1 MKHRILRFDEIP
13 FYAFD
18 GETPFPADDGMPPL
32 AALPC
37 KVRIDFPGGAERLA
51 GTLRLRRPRKN
62 SHPVAFAV
70 FDEDRGGELYRS
82 PAFSDTDEIP
92 LELPLGGAKS
102 LLLVWETVGNPFLR
116 HILDMSDFAIS
127 YRGAKPSF
135 PLPPRSFE
143 VAGAHC
149 RWIFKIRR
157 DTLESV
163 LLPSSPRTP
172 VHGSFAPL
180 CHTFPPLVEAGA
192 VVSLQPTDLYVIQA
206 DGAHDV
212 ELVFREMRR
221 GENGETILSQRDAEY
236 PVSVET
242 RILPFP
248 ELDLFKVQSTIRNT
262 GDAPLTVVNRNAA
275 CINLGELPNPYLTT
289 FFGTGTAYASLN
301 GGWSG
306 EMLDF
311 EEAPLRRGTFTVSNR
326 RISHNSQAAW
336 PGCLI
341 SFNGKARE
349 ERGKVFGAAL
359 GWDGNWQYEVTRHRA
374 PNRVTFGAGAAPEP
388 RELAPGEGCETPF
401 LLVGLSTRGKGE
413 LSRNF
418 HRYMRRGG
426 IGNPPEFRP
435 VVLNS
440 WEGMYFDIDEAKL
453 SRLAADAARLG
464 CEMLVVDDGW
474 FGGEEFSRDNDLRG
488 LGDWQTVPKKLPQG
502 LAPLI
507 RAVKSQG
514 LKFGLWFE
522 PEMVNTASRLYHEH
536 PEWVIRRPRRE
547 LRYGRSGTQL
557 MLDLSRPE
565 VEEFVYHAVADVLRD
580 NPGIDYVKWDHNMG
594 GVNQGA
600 EHLGSRAGG
609 FSDLCNAACR
619 RVMRRLDRDF
629 PDVIFQLCASGG
641 GRADVGSM
649 ENFDEFWASDNSQ
662 AVPRISI
669 QWGFSHFYPPEA
681 MASHVSRHGLETSYK
696 FRVDVAMSARLG
708 VELDPPTIAAEDRET
723 IRRGIAVYKELR
735 PLLHTGEL
743 YRGRSPHDSLCSEV
757 TIVAPDR
764 SQAVLFAFDRS
775 GKGSRENIKSAGLD
789 ADAVYRAEEKNPGS
803 KPALRACRITG
814 AEAMK
819 TGLAITFARGV
830 AASAVVLLT
839 RVK

>member
-13 FYAFD
+13 FYAFE
-18 GETPFPADDGMPPL
+18 GETPFPADDGTPPIGGIP
-32 AALPC
+32 ARV
-37 KVRIDFPGGAERLA
+37 KIDFPGGAERLA
-51 GTLRLRRPRKN
+51 GTLRLRMPQQN
-62 SHPVAFAV
+62 SHPVVFSV
-70 FDEDRGGELYRS
+70 FDEDRGELYRS
-82 PAFSDTDEIP
+82 PKFSNTDEIP
-92 LELPLGGAKS
+92 LELPLDGAKS
-102 LLLVWETVGNPFLR
+102 LLLVWENVGKPFRR
-116 HILDMSDFAIS
+116 HCLDMSDFVIS
-127 YRGAKPSF
+127 YRGAKPAF
-135 PLPPRSFE
+135 PLPARSFE
-143 VAGAHC
+143 AVGAHC
-149 RWIFKIRR
+149 RWIFKIHR

-163 LLPSSPRTP
+163 LLPTSPRTP
-172 VHGSFAPL
+172 LHGCFAPL
-180 CHTFPPLVEAGA
+180 HHTFPPLVDGGSI
-192 VVSLQPTDLYVIQA
+192 VSLQPADLYVIQA

-212 ELVFREMRR
+212 ELVFREMKQ
-221 GENGETILSQRDAEY
+221 ENNGEMVLFRRDAEY
-236 PVSVET
+236 PLTVET

-262 GDAPLTVVNRNAA
+262 GDAPLTVVDRNTA
-275 CINLGELPNPYLTT
+275 CINLGELPDPYLTT
-289 FFGTGTAYASLN
+289 FFGRGTSCASLN

-306 EMLDF
+306 EMLDV
-311 EEAPLRRGTFTVSNR
+311 EEAPLRRGTFAVANR
-326 RISHNSQAAW
+326 RISHNSQSAW

-341 SFNGKARE
+341 SYRGKARE
-349 ERGKVFGAAL
+349 ERGTVFGAAL
-359 GWDGNWQYEVTRHRA
+359 GWDGNWQYEVTCHRA

-388 RELAPGEGCETPF
+388 RELAPGESCETPF
-401 LLVGLSTRGKGE
+401 LLVGISTRGKGE

-418 HRYMRRGG
+418 HRYMRQGG
-426 IGNPPEFRP
+426 IGNPKDFRP

-440 WEGMYFDIDEAKL
+440 WEGMVFDIDEAKL
-453 SRLAADAARLG
+453 KRLAADAAELG

-474 FGGEEFSRDNDLRG
+474 FGGEKFARDNDLCG
-488 LGDWQTVPKKLPQG
+488 LGDWQTVPQKLPHG

-522 PEMVNTASRLYHEH
+522 PEMVNTASRLYREH
-536 PEWVIRRPRRE
+536 PDWVIQRSRRK

-600 EHLGSRAGG
+600 AHLVSRAGG
-609 FSDLCNAACR
+609 FSDLHNAACR
-619 RVMRRLDRDF
+619 RVMQRLDRDF

-681 MASHVSRHGLETSYK
+681 MASHISRHGLATPYK

-708 VELDPPTIAAEDRET
+708 VELDPPTIAAEERET

-735 PLLHTGEL
+735 PLLHTGGL
-743 YRGRSPHDSLCSEV
+743 YRGRSPHDSLCTELTV
-757 TIVAPDR
+757 VAPDR
-764 SQAVLFAFDRS
+764 SRAVLFAFDRS
-775 GKGSRENIKSAGLD
+775 GKGDREKIKAAGLD
-789 ADAVYRAEEKNPGS
+789 PDAVYRAEEKNPGP
-803 KPALRACRITG
+803 KPAFRTCRITG

-819 TGLAITFARGV
+819 TGLKIIFARGI

-839 RVK
+839 REK